1 MCAFMLFLSW
11 KYVVVVFFLTSK
23 NYECSIIQGAWITVQ
38 VLSYKDMPLISTSFT
53 ACTRFWEVCPIHIR
67 LKNIRYLV
75 AILEILFDSW
85 DQFTVFSCS
94 GPLSTIHLN
103 SSTIF
108 LINKLHRYVWEFL
121 NVIVYFSSLIIW

>member
-11 KYVVVVFFLTSK
+11 KYVVGFFLTSK

-53 ACTRFWEVCPIHIR
+53 AYTRFWQVCPIHIR

-85 DQFTVFSCS
+85 DQFTAFFCS
-94 GPLSTIHLN
+94 GPLSPIHLN